1 MLNSRLG
8 LFAAAYLRRLPF
20 SLSYGV
26 ILPSSLT
33 TLLPLA
39 LEFSSHL
46 PVSVCGTDASDIP
59 HTFSRPISYLLPYLY
74 FSPVFTPETTIA
86 RVRLTIGVSVLK
98 SFSGYGISTVCASA
112 TPSGLT
118 LASGLPWADE
128 PAPRILRLS
137 AITILTQFSLLIPAF
152 SLLYSPHLLPLM
164 LHPVQNAPLPS
175 ILNTAYASVI
185 CLAPLNLRRSG
196 TRPVSCYALF

>member
-1 MLNSRLG
+1 MFLLNSRLG
-8 LFAAAYLRRLPF
+8 LFTATYFRRFPF

-46 PVSVCGTDASDIP
+46 PVSVCGTDVSYIP
-59 HTFSRPISYLLPYLY
+59 HAFSRPVFHSLPYLN
-74 FSPVFTPETTIA
+74 FSPVFTPVSTIA
-86 RVRLTIGVSVLK
+86 RVELSPGVSMLK
-98 SFSGYGISTVCASA
+98 YFDGYGISTVCASA
-112 TPSGLT
+112 TPLGLT

-152 SLLYSPHLLPLM
+152 SLLYAPPLLTL
-164 LHPVQNAPLPS
+164 
-175 ILNTAYASVI
+175 
-185 CLAPLNLRRSG
+185 
-196 TRPVSCYALF
+196 

>member
-8 LFAAAYLRRLPF
+8 LFAAAYFRRLPL

-46 PVSVCGTDASDIP
+46 PVSVCGTDVSYMP
-59 HTFSRPISYLLPYLY
+59 HTFSRPIFLLLPYSD
-74 FSPVFTPETTIA
+74 FSPVFTPGATIA
-86 RVRLTIGVSVLK
+86 RVRFFLGVSMLK
-98 SFSGYGISTVCASA
+98 YFDGYGISTVCASA

-152 SLLYSPHLLPLM
+152 SLLYCPHLLSMMLQPL
-164 LHPVQNAPLPS
+164 QNAPLPS
-175 ILNTAYASVI
+175 ILLH
-185 CLAPLNLRRSG
+185 CLRFGYMLQPR
-196 TRPVSCYALF
+196 